1 MDIQNLYS
9 LFQSSKGVSI
19 DSRSIKKD
27 EIYFSIKGQN
37 FDGNSFA
44 FDALDKGA
52 KFSIVDDPKLKN
64 QNNKIIFVENSLKE
78 LQNLSKYNRSK
89 SDVKVVGLTGSNGKT
104 TTKNLIYSVLS
115 QKYNTL
121 CTSGNLNNHIGVPL
135 TLLNI
140 KPDTEIAV
148 IEMGANHIGEI
159 ENLCQICMPD
169 IGLITNF
176 GSAHLE
182 GFGDL
187 KGVIK
192 GKTELYKYLIKNYGH
207 ILINNDDQIQKEEC
221 KTDLYSSFG
230 KDNSSDF
237 VFEYIK
243 EDDRLV
249 LLNNNYSYSCRIYG
263 AYNFP
268 NIASAISIGKI
279 LDLDSDQ
286 IQNGLSKFKTE
297 ENRSELLQYKGNK
310 IYLDAYNANPSSM
323 IAAIDNFNKEIK
335 DNKIVILGDML
346 ELGNF
351 SKDEHI
357 KIINHLYE
365 MDFESVYLVGETFSS
380 INITDSRFKK
390 FNDTKELMNGIDLSK
405 IDIQSK
411 VEPQIFNSFKK
422 AIKNISLDVLTLS
435 INS

>member
-64 QNNKIIFVENSLKE
+64 QNDKIIFVENSLKE

-89 SDVKVVGLTGSNGKT
+89 SDVKVIGLTGSNGKT

-390 FNDTKELMNGIDLSK
+390 FNDTKELMNGIDLTK
-405 IDIQSK
+405 INNKSIL
-411 VEPQIFNSFKK
+411 
-422 AIKNISLDVLTLS
+422 IKGSRSIGLEELIS
-435 INS
+435 

>member
-27 EIYFSIKGQN
+27 EIFFSIKGDN

-44 FDALDKGA
+44 LDALDKGA
-52 KFSIVDDPKLKN
+52 KFSIVDDIKLKN
-64 QNNKIIFVENSLKE
+64 QNDKIIFVENSLKE
-78 LQNLSKYNRSK
+78 LQNLSRYNRSK
-89 SDVKVVGLTGSNGKT
+89 YDLKVIGLTGSNGKT
-104 TTKNLIYSVLS
+104 TTKNLICNIVS

-121 CTSGNLNNHIGVPL
+121 CTDGNLNNHIGVPL

-140 KPDTEIAV
+140 KPETEIAV

-207 ILINNDDQIQKEEC
+207 IIINNDDNIQKEEC

-230 KDNSSDF
+230 KDKSSDF
-237 VFEYIK
+237 VFEYTK
-243 EDDRLV
+243 ELDKLV
-249 LLNNNYSYSCRIYG
+249 LLNDNYRFSCKIYG
-263 AYNFP
+263 TYNFP
-268 NIASAISIGKI
+268 NIASAISIGRFF
-279 LDLDSDQ
+279 DLDSDQ
-286 IQNGLSKFKTE
+286 IQIGLSKFQTE
-297 ENRSELLQYKGNK
+297 ENRSEVLQYQGNT
-310 IYLDAYNANPSSM
+310 IYLDAYNANPTSM

-351 SKDEHI
+351 SKDEHE
-357 KIINHLYE
+357 KIIDLLHKME
-365 MDFESVYLVGETFSS
+365 IESVYLVGKNFSS
-380 INITDSRFKK
+380 INISDSRFKK
-390 FNDTKELMNGIDLSK
+390 FYDTEQLIRGLDLTK
-405 IDIQSK
+405 
-411 VEPQIFNSFKK
+411 
-422 AIKNISLDVLTLS
+422 IKNKS
-435 INS
+435 ILIKGSRSIGLEKLIN

>member
-27 EIYFSIKGQN
+27 EIFFSIKGDN

-44 FDALDKGA
+44 LDALDKGA
-52 KFSIVDDPKLKN
+52 KFSIVDDIKLKN
-64 QNNKIIFVENSLKE
+64 QNDKIIFVENSLKE
-78 LQNLSKYNRSK
+78 LQNLSRYNRSK
-89 SDVKVVGLTGSNGKT
+89 YDVKVIGLTGSNGKT
-104 TTKNLIYSVLS
+104 TTKNLICNIVS

-121 CTSGNLNNHIGVPL
+121 CTDGNLNNHIGVPL

-140 KPDTEIAV
+140 KPETEIAV

-159 ENLCQICMPD
+159 ENLCQMCMPD

-192 GKTELYKYLIKNYGH
+192 GKTELYSYLIKNYGH
-207 ILINNDDQIQKEEC
+207 IIINNDDNIQKEEC

-230 KDNSSDF
+230 KDKSSDF
-237 VFEYIK
+237 VFEYTK
-243 EDDRLV
+243 ELDKLV
-249 LLNNNYSYSCRIYG
+249 LLNNNYRFSCKIYG
-263 AYNFP
+263 TYNFP
-268 NIASAISIGKI
+268 NIASAISIGRF
-279 LDLDSDQ
+279 LDLDNDQ
-286 IQNGLSKFKTE
+286 IQIGLSKFQTE
-297 ENRSELLQYKGNK
+297 ENRSEVLQYQGNT
-310 IYLDAYNANPSSM
+310 IYLDAYNANPTSM

-351 SKDEHI
+351 SKDEHE
-357 KIINHLYE
+357 KIIDLLHKME
-365 MDFESVYLVGETFSS
+365 IESVYLVGKNFSS
-380 INITDSRFKK
+380 INISDSRFKK
-390 FNDTKELMNGIDLSK
+390 FNDTEQLIRGLDLT
-405 IDIQSK
+405 
-411 VEPQIFNSFKK
+411 E
-422 AIKNISLDVLTLS
+422 IKNKS
-435 INS
+435 ILIKGSRSIGLEKLIN

>member
-9 LFQSSKGVSI
+9 LFQSSNGVSI

-27 EIYFSIKGQN
+27 EIFFSIKGDN

-44 FDALDKGA
+44 LDALDKGA
-52 KFSIVDDPKLKN
+52 KFSIVDDIKLKN
-64 QNNKIIFVENSLKE
+64 QNDKIIFVENSLKE
-78 LQNLSKYNRSK
+78 LQNLSRYNRSK
-89 SDVKVVGLTGSNGKT
+89 YDVKVIGLTGSNGKT
-104 TTKNLIYSVLS
+104 TTKNLICNIVS

-121 CTSGNLNNHIGVPL
+121 CTDGNLNNHIGVPL

-140 KPDTEIAV
+140 KPETEIAV

-159 ENLCQICMPD
+159 ENLCQMCMPD

-192 GKTELYKYLIKNYGH
+192 GKTELYSYLIKNYGH
-207 ILINNDDQIQKEEC
+207 IIINNDDNIQKEEC

-230 KDNSSDF
+230 KDKSSDF
-237 VFEYIK
+237 VFEYTK
-243 EDDRLV
+243 ELDKLV
-249 LLNNNYSYSCRIYG
+249 LLNDNYRFSCKIYG
-263 AYNFP
+263 TYNFP
-268 NIASAISIGKI
+268 NIASAISIGRF
-279 LDLDSDQ
+279 LDLDNDQ
-286 IQNGLSKFKTE
+286 IQIGLSKFQTE
-297 ENRSELLQYKGNK
+297 ENRSEVLQYQGNT
-310 IYLDAYNANPSSM
+310 IYLDAYNANPTSM

-351 SKDEHI
+351 SKDEHE
-357 KIINHLYE
+357 KIIDLLHKME
-365 MDFESVYLVGETFSS
+365 IESVYLVGKNFSS
-380 INITDSRFKK
+380 INISDSRFKK
-390 FNDTKELMNGIDLSK
+390 FNDTEQLIRGLDLTK
-405 IDIQSK
+405 
-411 VEPQIFNSFKK
+411 
-422 AIKNISLDVLTLS
+422 IKNKS
-435 INS
+435 ILIKGSRSIGLEKLIN

>member
-9 LFQSSKGVSI
+9 LFQSSNGVSI

-27 EIYFSIKGQN
+27 EIFFSIKGDN

-44 FDALDKGA
+44 LDALDKGA
-52 KFSIVDDPKLKN
+52 KFSIVDDIKLKN
-64 QNNKIIFVENSLKE
+64 QNDKIIFVENSLKE
-78 LQNLSKYNRSK
+78 LQNLSRYNRSK
-89 SDVKVVGLTGSNGKT
+89 YDVKVIGLTGSNGKT
-104 TTKNLIYSVLS
+104 TTKNLICNIVS

-121 CTSGNLNNHIGVPL
+121 CTDGNLNNHIGVPL

-140 KPDTEIAV
+140 KPETEIAV

-182 GFGDL
+182 GFGGL

-207 ILINNDDQIQKEEC
+207 IIINNDDNIQKEEC

-230 KDNSSDF
+230 KDKSSDF
-237 VFEYIK
+237 VFEYTK
-243 EDDRLV
+243 ELDKLV
-249 LLNNNYSYSCRIYG
+249 LLNNNYRFSCKIYG
-263 AYNFP
+263 TYNFP
-268 NIASAISIGKI
+268 NIASAISIGRF
-279 LDLDSDQ
+279 LDLDNDQ
-286 IQNGLSKFKTE
+286 IQIGLSKFQTE
-297 ENRSELLQYKGNK
+297 ENRSEVLQYQGNT
-310 IYLDAYNANPSSM
+310 IYLDAYNANPTSM

-351 SKDEHI
+351 SKDEHE
-357 KIINHLYE
+357 KIIDLLHKME
-365 MDFESVYLVGETFSS
+365 IESVYLVGKNFSS
-380 INITDSRFKK
+380 INISDSRFKK
-390 FNDTKELMNGIDLSK
+390 FNDTEQLIRGLDLTK
-405 IDIQSK
+405 
-411 VEPQIFNSFKK
+411 
-422 AIKNISLDVLTLS
+422 IKNKS
-435 INS
+435 ILIKGSRSIGLEKLIN

>member
-390 FNDTKELMNGIDLSK
+390 FNDTKELMNGIDLTK
-405 IDIQSK
+405 INNKSIL
-411 VEPQIFNSFKK
+411 
-422 AIKNISLDVLTLS
+422 IKGSRSIGLEELIS
-435 INS
+435 

>member
-9 LFQSSKGVSI
+9 LFQSSNGVSI

-27 EIYFSIKGQN
+27 EIFFSIKGEN
-37 FDGNSFA
+37 FDGNNFA
-44 FDALDKGA
+44 LDALDKGA
-52 KFSIVDDPKLKN
+52 KFSIVDDPELKN
-64 QNNKIIFVENSLKE
+64 QNDKIIFVENCLKE

-89 SDVKVVGLTGSNGKT
+89 FDLKVIGLTGSNGKT
-104 TTKNLIYSVLS
+104 TTKNLICSVLS

-121 CTSGNLNNHIGVPL
+121 CTYGNLNNHIGVPL

-140 KPDTEIAV
+140 KTETEIAV
-148 IEMGANHIGEI
+148 IEMGANHIREI

-169 IGLITNF
+169 FGLITNF

-182 GFGDL
+182 GFGGL
-187 KGVIK
+187 KGVIE

-207 ILINNDDQIQKEEC
+207 ILINNDDNTQKEEC
-221 KTDLYSSFG
+221 KTDLYTSFG
-230 KDNSSDF
+230 KDKSSDF

-243 EDDRLV
+243 ENDKLV
-249 LLNNNYSYSCRIYG
+249 LLNNDFRYSCNIYG

-286 IQNGLSKFKTE
+286 IQNGLNKFQTE
-297 ENRSELLQYKGNK
+297 ENRSEVLQYQGNK

-323 IAAIDNFNKEIK
+323 TAAIDNFNKEIK

-351 SKDEHI
+351 SKDEHT
-357 KIINHLYE
+357 KIIDHLYE
-365 MDFESVYLVGETFSS
+365 MNFESVYLVGKIFSS
-380 INITDSRFKK
+380 IKISDSRFKK
-390 FNDTKELMNGIDLSK
+390 FNDIEELIKGLDLTTINDKS
-405 IDIQSK
+405 IL
-411 VEPQIFNSFKK
+411 
-422 AIKNISLDVLTLS
+422 IKGSRS
-435 INS
+435 IGLEKLIN

>member
-27 EIYFSIKGQN
+27 EIYFSIKGEN

-44 FDALDKGA
+44 LDALDLGA
-52 KFSIVDDPKLKN
+52 KISIVDDPKLKN
-64 QNNKIIFVENSLKE
+64 QNDKIIFVENSLKE
-78 LQNLSKYNRSK
+78 LQNLSKYNRSN
-89 SDVKVVGLTGSNGKT
+89 SDVKVIGLTGSNGKT
-104 TTKNLIYSVLS
+104 TTKNLICNILS

-121 CTSGNLNNHIGVPL
+121 CTYGNLNNHIGVPL

-221 KTDLYSSFG
+221 KTDLYTSFG
-230 KDNSSDF
+230 KDNSSNF

-249 LLNNNYSYSCRIYG
+249 LLNNNYKYNCKIYG
-263 AYNFP
+263 AYNFS
-268 NIASAISIGKI
+268 NIASAISVGKI
-279 LDLDSDQ
+279 LDLESDQ
-286 IQNGLSKFKTE
+286 IQNGLSKFQTE
-297 ENRSELLQYKGNK
+297 ENRSEVFQYQGNK

-323 IAAIDNFNKEIK
+323 TAAIDNFNKEIK

-351 SKDEHI
+351 SKDEHT
-357 KIINHLYE
+357 KIIDHLYE
-365 MDFESVYLVGETFSS
+365 MNFESVYLVGKIFSS
-380 INITDSRFKK
+380 IKISDSRFKK
-390 FNDTKELMNGIDLSK
+390 FNDIEELIKGLDLTT
-405 IDIQSK
+405 
-411 VEPQIFNSFKK
+411 
-422 AIKNISLDVLTLS
+422 IKDKS
-435 INS
+435 ILIKGSRIIGLEKLIK

>member
-27 EIYFSIKGQN
+27 EIFFSIKGDN

-44 FDALDKGA
+44 LDALDKGA
-52 KFSIVDDPKLKN
+52 KFSIVDDIKLKN
-64 QNNKIIFVENSLKE
+64 QNDKIIFVENSLKE
-78 LQNLSKYNRSK
+78 LQNLSRYNRSK
-89 SDVKVVGLTGSNGKT
+89 YDVKVIGLTGSNGKT
-104 TTKNLIYSVLS
+104 TTKNLICNIVS

-121 CTSGNLNNHIGVPL
+121 CTDGNLNNHIGVPL

-140 KPDTEIAV
+140 KPETEIAV

-192 GKTELYKYLIKNYGH
+192 GKTELYSYLIKNYGH
-207 ILINNDDQIQKEEC
+207 IIINNDDNIQKEEC

-230 KDNSSDF
+230 KDKSSDF
-237 VFEYIK
+237 VFEYTK
-243 EDDRLV
+243 ELDKLV
-249 LLNNNYSYSCRIYG
+249 LLNNNYRFSCKIYG
-263 AYNFP
+263 TYNFP
-268 NIASAISIGKI
+268 NIASAISIGRF
-279 LDLDSDQ
+279 LDLDNDQ
-286 IQNGLSKFKTE
+286 IQIGLSKFQTE
-297 ENRSELLQYKGNK
+297 ENRSEVLQYQGNT
-310 IYLDAYNANPSSM
+310 IYLDAYNANPNSM

-351 SKDEHI
+351 SKDEHE
-357 KIINHLYE
+357 KIIDLLHKME
-365 MDFESVYLVGETFSS
+365 IESVYLVGKNFSS
-380 INITDSRFKK
+380 INISDSRFKK
-390 FNDTKELMNGIDLSK
+390 FNDTEQLIRGLDLTK
-405 IDIQSK
+405 
-411 VEPQIFNSFKK
+411 
-422 AIKNISLDVLTLS
+422 IKNKS
-435 INS
+435 ILIKGSRSIGLEKLIN

>member
-89 SDVKVVGLTGSNGKT
+89 SDVKVIGLTGSNGKT

-249 LLNNNYSYSCRIYG
+249 LLNNNYSYNCKIYG

-335 DNKIVILGDML
+335 DNKILILGDML
-346 ELGNF
+346 ELGNL
-351 SKDEHI
+351 SKDEHK

-365 MDFESVYLVGETFSS
+365 IDFEAVYLVGETFSS

-390 FNDTKELMNGIDLSK
+390 FNDTKELMNGIDLTK
-405 IDIQSK
+405 INNKSIL
-411 VEPQIFNSFKK
+411 
-422 AIKNISLDVLTLS
+422 IKGSRSIGLEELIS
-435 INS
+435 

>member
-9 LFQSSKGVSI
+9 LFQSSNGVSI

-27 EIYFSIKGQN
+27 EIFFSIKGDN

-44 FDALDKGA
+44 LDALDKGA
-52 KFSIVDDPKLKN
+52 KFSIVDDIKLKN
-64 QNNKIIFVENSLKE
+64 QNDKIIFVENCLKE
-78 LQNLSKYNRSK
+78 LQNLSRYNRSK
-89 SDVKVVGLTGSNGKT
+89 YDVKVIGLTGSNGKT
-104 TTKNLIYSVLS
+104 TTKNLICNIVS

-121 CTSGNLNNHIGVPL
+121 CTDGNLNNHIGVPL

-140 KPDTEIAV
+140 KPETEIAV

-182 GFGDL
+182 GFGGL

-207 ILINNDDQIQKEEC
+207 IIINNDDNIQKEEC

-230 KDNSSDF
+230 KDKSSDF
-237 VFEYIK
+237 VFEYTK
-243 EDDRLV
+243 ELDKLV
-249 LLNNNYSYSCRIYG
+249 LLNDNYRFSCKIYG
-263 AYNFP
+263 TYNFP
-268 NIASAISIGKI
+268 NIASAISIGRF

-286 IQNGLSKFKTE
+286 IQIGLSKFQTE
-297 ENRSELLQYKGNK
+297 ENRSEVLQYQGNT
-310 IYLDAYNANPSSM
+310 IYLDAYNANPTSM

-351 SKDEHI
+351 SKDEHE
-357 KIINHLYE
+357 KIIDLLHKME
-365 MDFESVYLVGETFSS
+365 IESVYLVGKNFSS
-380 INITDSRFKK
+380 INISDSRFKK
-390 FNDTKELMNGIDLSK
+390 FNDTEQLIRGLDLTK
-405 IDIQSK
+405 
-411 VEPQIFNSFKK
+411 
-422 AIKNISLDVLTLS
+422 IKNKS
-435 INS
+435 ILIKGSRSIGLEKLIN

>member
-9 LFQSSKGVSI
+9 LFQSSNGVSI

-27 EIYFSIKGQN
+27 EIFFSIKGDN

-44 FDALDKGA
+44 LDALDKGA
-52 KFSIVDDPKLKN
+52 KFSIVDDIKLKN
-64 QNNKIIFVENSLKE
+64 QNDKIIFVENSLKE
-78 LQNLSKYNRSK
+78 LQNLSRYNRSK
-89 SDVKVVGLTGSNGKT
+89 YDVKVIGLTGSNGKT
-104 TTKNLIYSVLS
+104 TTKNLICNIVS

-121 CTSGNLNNHIGVPL
+121 CTDGNLNNHIGVPL

-140 KPDTEIAV
+140 KPETEIAV

-159 ENLCQICMPD
+159 ENLCQMCMPD

-207 ILINNDDQIQKEEC
+207 IIINNDDNIQKEEC

-230 KDNSSDF
+230 KDKSSDF
-237 VFEYIK
+237 VFEYTK
-243 EDDRLV
+243 ELDKLV
-249 LLNNNYSYSCRIYG
+249 LLNDNYRFSCKIYG
-263 AYNFP
+263 TYNFP
-268 NIASAISIGKI
+268 NIASAISIGRF

-286 IQNGLSKFKTE
+286 IQIGLSKFQTE
-297 ENRSELLQYKGNK
+297 ENRSEVLQYQGNT
-310 IYLDAYNANPSSM
+310 IYLDAYNANPTSM

-351 SKDEHI
+351 SKDEHE
-357 KIINHLYE
+357 KIIDLLHKME
-365 MDFESVYLVGETFSS
+365 IESVYLVGKNFSS
-380 INITDSRFKK
+380 INISDSRFKK
-390 FNDTKELMNGIDLSK
+390 FNDTEQLIRGLDLTK
-405 IDIQSK
+405 
-411 VEPQIFNSFKK
+411 
-422 AIKNISLDVLTLS
+422 IKNKS
-435 INS
+435 ILIKGSRSIGLEKLIN

>member
-9 LFQSSKGVSI
+9 QFQSSNGVSI

-27 EIYFSIKGQN
+27 EIFFSIKGEN
-37 FDGNSFA
+37 FDGNNFA
-44 FDALDKGA
+44 LDALNRGA
-52 KFSIVDDPKLKN
+52 KLSIVDDPKLKDKN
-64 QNNKIIFVENSLKE
+64 DKIIFVENSLKE
-78 LQNLSKYNRSK
+78 LQNLSRYNRSK
-89 SDVKVVGLTGSNGKT
+89 YDVKVIGLTGSNGKT
-104 TTKNLIYSVLS
+104 TTKNLIYNIVS

-121 CTSGNLNNHIGVPL
+121 CTDGNLNNHIGVPL

-140 KPDTEIAV
+140 KPETEIAV

-207 ILINNDDQIQKEEC
+207 IIINNDDSIQKEEC

-230 KDNSSDF
+230 KDKSSDF
-237 VFEYIK
+237 VFEYTK
-243 EDDRLV
+243 ELDKLV
-249 LLNNNYSYSCRIYG
+249 LLNDNYRFSCKIYG
-263 AYNFP
+263 TYNFP
-268 NIASAISIGKI
+268 NIASAISIGRF

-286 IQNGLSKFKTE
+286 IQTGLTKFQTE
-297 ENRSELLQYKGNK
+297 ENRSEVLQYEGNT
-310 IYLDAYNANPSSM
+310 IYLDAYNANPTSM

-351 SKDEHI
+351 SKDEHE
-357 KIINHLYE
+357 KIIDLLHKME
-365 MDFESVYLVGETFSS
+365 IESVYLVGKNFSS
-380 INITDSRFKK
+380 INISDSRFKK
-390 FNDTKELMNGIDLSK
+390 FNDTEQLIKGLDLTK
-405 IDIQSK
+405 
-411 VEPQIFNSFKK
+411 
-422 AIKNISLDVLTLS
+422 IKNKS
-435 INS
+435 ILIKGSRSIGLEKLIN

>member
-89 SDVKVVGLTGSNGKT
+89 SDVKVIGLTGSNGKT

-140 KPDTEIAV
+140 KSDTEIAV

-405 IDIQSK
+405 IDNKSIL
-411 VEPQIFNSFKK
+411 
-422 AIKNISLDVLTLS
+422 IKGSRSIGLEKLIS
-435 INS
+435 

>member
-1 MDIQNLYS
+1 
-9 LFQSSKGVSI
+9 
-19 DSRSIKKD
+19 
-27 EIYFSIKGQN
+27 
-37 FDGNSFA
+37 
-44 FDALDKGA
+44 
-52 KFSIVDDPKLKN
+52 
-64 QNNKIIFVENSLKE
+64 
-78 LQNLSKYNRSK
+78 
-89 SDVKVVGLTGSNGKT
+89 
-104 TTKNLIYSVLS
+104 
-115 QKYNTL
+115 
-121 CTSGNLNNHIGVPL
+121 
-135 TLLNI
+135 
-140 KPDTEIAV
+140 
-148 IEMGANHIGEI
+148 
-159 ENLCQICMPD
+159 MPD

-230 KDNSSDF
+230 NDNSSDF
-237 VFEYIK
+237 VFEYVK

-249 LLNNNYSYSCRIYG
+249 LLNNSYSYNCKIYG

-286 IQNGLSKFKTE
+286 IQNGLNKFKTE
-297 ENRSELLQYKGNK
+297 ENRSEVLQYEGNK

-351 SKDEHI
+351 SKDEHT
-357 KIINHLYE
+357 KIIDHLCE
-365 MDFESVYLVGETFSS
+365 MNLESVYLVGEIFCS

-390 FNDTKELMNGIDLSK
+390 FNDTKELINGLDLTKLNDKS
-405 IDIQSK
+405 IL
-411 VEPQIFNSFKK
+411 
-422 AIKNISLDVLTLS
+422 IKGSRSIGLEELIS
-435 INS
+435 

>member
-9 LFQSSKGVSI
+9 LFQSSDGVSI

-27 EIYFSIKGQN
+27 QIYFSIKGEN

-44 FDALDKGA
+44 LDAIDKGA
-52 KFSIVDDPKLKN
+52 KFSIVDNPELKN
-64 QNNKIIFVENSLKE
+64 KNDKIIFVENSLKE

-104 TTKNLIYSVLS
+104 TTKNLIYNVVS

-121 CTSGNLNNHIGVPL
+121 RTYGNLNNHIGVPL

-140 KPDTEIAV
+140 KADTEIAV
-148 IEMGANHIGEI
+148 IEMGANHVGEI

-230 KDNSSDF
+230 NDNSSDF
-237 VFEYIK
+237 VFEYVK

-249 LLNNNYSYSCRIYG
+249 LLNNSYSYNCKIYG

-286 IQNGLSKFKTE
+286 IQNGLNKFKTE
-297 ENRSELLQYKGNK
+297 ENRSEVLQYEGNK

-351 SKDEHI
+351 SKDEHT
-357 KIINHLYE
+357 KIIDHLCE
-365 MDFESVYLVGETFSS
+365 MNLESVYLVGEIFCS

-390 FNDTKELMNGIDLSK
+390 FNDTKELINGLDLTK
-405 IDIQSK
+405 INDKSIL
-411 VEPQIFNSFKK
+411 
-422 AIKNISLDVLTLS
+422 IKGSRSIGLEELIS
-435 INS
+435 

>member
-9 LFQSSKGVSI
+9 LFQSSNGVSI

-27 EIYFSIKGQN
+27 EIFFSIKGDN

-44 FDALDKGA
+44 LDALDKGA
-52 KFSIVDDPKLKN
+52 KFSIVDDIKLKN
-64 QNNKIIFVENSLKE
+64 QNDKIIFVENSLKE
-78 LQNLSKYNRSK
+78 LQNLSRYNRSK
-89 SDVKVVGLTGSNGKT
+89 YDVKVIGLTGSNGKT
-104 TTKNLIYSVLS
+104 TTKNLICNIVS

-121 CTSGNLNNHIGVPL
+121 CTDGNLNNHIGVPL

-140 KPDTEIAV
+140 KPETEIAV

-207 ILINNDDQIQKEEC
+207 IIINNDDNIQKEEC

-230 KDNSSDF
+230 KDKSSDF
-237 VFEYIK
+237 VFEYTK
-243 EDDRLV
+243 ELDKLV
-249 LLNNNYSYSCRIYG
+249 LLNDNYRFSCKIYG
-263 AYNFP
+263 TYNFP
-268 NIASAISIGKI
+268 NIASAISIGRF
-279 LDLDSDQ
+279 LGLDSDQ
-286 IQNGLSKFKTE
+286 IQIGLSKFQTE
-297 ENRSELLQYKGNK
+297 ENRSEVLQYQGNT
-310 IYLDAYNANPSSM
+310 IYLDAYNANPTSM

-351 SKDEHI
+351 SKDEHE
-357 KIINHLYE
+357 KIIDLLHKME
-365 MDFESVYLVGETFSS
+365 IESVYLVGKNFSS
-380 INITDSRFKK
+380 INISDSRFKK
-390 FNDTKELMNGIDLSK
+390 FNDTEQLIRGLDLT
-405 IDIQSK
+405 
-411 VEPQIFNSFKK
+411 E
-422 AIKNISLDVLTLS
+422 IKNKS
-435 INS
+435 ILIKGSRSIGLEKLIN

>member
-9 LFQSSKGVSI
+9 LFQSSNGVSI

-27 EIYFSIKGQN
+27 EIFFSIKGDN

-44 FDALDKGA
+44 LDALDKGA
-52 KFSIVDDPKLKN
+52 KFSIVDDIKLKN
-64 QNNKIIFVENSLKE
+64 QNDKIIFVENSLKE
-78 LQNLSKYNRSK
+78 LQNLSRYNRSK
-89 SDVKVVGLTGSNGKT
+89 YDVKVIGLTGSNGKT
-104 TTKNLIYSVLS
+104 TTKNLICNIVS

-121 CTSGNLNNHIGVPL
+121 CTDGNLNNHIGVPL

-140 KPDTEIAV
+140 KPETEIAV

-207 ILINNDDQIQKEEC
+207 IIINNDDNIQKEEC

-230 KDNSSDF
+230 KDKSSDF
-237 VFEYIK
+237 VFEYTK
-243 EDDRLV
+243 ELDKLV
-249 LLNNNYSYSCRIYG
+249 LLNDNYRFSCKIYG
-263 AYNFP
+263 TYNFP
-268 NIASAISIGKI
+268 NIASAISIGRF

-286 IQNGLSKFKTE
+286 IQIGLSKFQTE
-297 ENRSELLQYKGNK
+297 ENRSEVLQYQGNT
-310 IYLDAYNANPSSM
+310 IYLDAYNANPTSM

-351 SKDEHI
+351 SKDEHE
-357 KIINHLYE
+357 KIIDLLHKME
-365 MDFESVYLVGETFSS
+365 IESVYLVGKNFSS
-380 INITDSRFKK
+380 INISDSRFKK
-390 FNDTKELMNGIDLSK
+390 FNDTEQLIRGLDLT
-405 IDIQSK
+405 
-411 VEPQIFNSFKK
+411 E
-422 AIKNISLDVLTLS
+422 IKNKS
-435 INS
+435 ILIKGSRSIGLEKLIN

>member
-89 SDVKVVGLTGSNGKT
+89 SDVKVIGLTGSNGKT

-140 KPDTEIAV
+140 KSDTEIAV

-390 FNDTKELMNGIDLSK
+390 FNDTKELMNGIDLTK
-405 IDIQSK
+405 INNKSIL
-411 VEPQIFNSFKK
+411 
-422 AIKNISLDVLTLS
+422 IKGSRSIGLEELIS
-435 INS
+435 

>member
-64 QNNKIIFVENSLKE
+64 QNDKIIFVENSLKE

-297 ENRSELLQYKGNK
+297 ENRSEVLQYKGNI

-390 FNDTKELMNGIDLSK
+390 FNDTKELMNGIDLTK
-405 IDIQSK
+405 INNKSIL
-411 VEPQIFNSFKK
+411 
-422 AIKNISLDVLTLS
+422 IKGSRSIGLEELIS
-435 INS
+435 

>member
-9 LFQSSKGVSI
+9 QFQSSNGVSI

-27 EIYFSIKGQN
+27 EIFFSIKGEN
-37 FDGNSFA
+37 FDGNNFA
-44 FDALDKGA
+44 LDALDKGA
-52 KFSIVDDPKLKN
+52 KLSIVDDPKLKN
-64 QNNKIIFVENSLKE
+64 ENDKIIFVENSLKE
-78 LQNLSKYNRSK
+78 LQNLSRYNRSK
-89 SDVKVVGLTGSNGKT
+89 YDVKVIGLTGSNGKT
-104 TTKNLIYSVLS
+104 TTKNLIYNIVS

-121 CTSGNLNNHIGVPL
+121 CTDGNLNNHIGVPL

-140 KPDTEIAV
+140 KPETEIAV

-207 ILINNDDQIQKEEC
+207 IIINNDDSIQKEEC

-230 KDNSSDF
+230 KDKSSDF
-237 VFEYIK
+237 VFEYTK
-243 EDDRLV
+243 ELDKLV
-249 LLNNNYSYSCRIYG
+249 LLNDNYRFSCKIYG
-263 AYNFP
+263 TYNFP
-268 NIASAISIGKI
+268 NIASAISIGRF

-286 IQNGLSKFKTE
+286 IQTGLTKFQTE
-297 ENRSELLQYKGNK
+297 ENRSEVLQYEGNT
-310 IYLDAYNANPSSM
+310 IYLDAYNANPTSM

-351 SKDEHI
+351 SKDEHE
-357 KIINHLYE
+357 KIIDLLHKME
-365 MDFESVYLVGETFSS
+365 IESVYLVGKNFSS
-380 INITDSRFKK
+380 INISDSRFKK
-390 FNDTKELMNGIDLSK
+390 FNDTEQLIKGLDLTK
-405 IDIQSK
+405 
-411 VEPQIFNSFKK
+411 
-422 AIKNISLDVLTLS
+422 IKNKS
-435 INS
+435 ILIKGSRSIGLEKLIN

>member
-9 LFQSSKGVSI
+9 LFQSSDGVSI

-27 EIYFSIKGQN
+27 QIYFSIKGEN

-44 FDALDKGA
+44 LDAIDKGA
-52 KFSIVDDPKLKN
+52 KFSIVDNPELKN
-64 QNNKIIFVENSLKE
+64 KNDKIIFVENSLKE

-104 TTKNLIYSVLS
+104 TTKNLIYSVVS

-121 CTSGNLNNHIGVPL
+121 RTYGNLNNHIGVPL

-140 KPDTEIAV
+140 KADTEIAV
-148 IEMGANHIGEI
+148 IEMGANHVGEI

-230 KDNSSDF
+230 NDNSSDF
-237 VFEYIK
+237 VFEYVK

-249 LLNNNYSYSCRIYG
+249 LLNNSYSYNCKIYG

-286 IQNGLSKFKTE
+286 IQNGLNKFKTE
-297 ENRSELLQYKGNK
+297 ENRSEVLQYEGNK

-351 SKDEHI
+351 SKDEHT
-357 KIINHLYE
+357 KIIDHLCE
-365 MDFESVYLVGETFSS
+365 MNLESVYLVGEIFCS

-390 FNDTKELMNGIDLSK
+390 FNDTKELINGLDLTKLNDKS
-405 IDIQSK
+405 IL
-411 VEPQIFNSFKK
+411 
-422 AIKNISLDVLTLS
+422 IKGSRSIGLEELIS
-435 INS
+435 

>member
-140 KPDTEIAV
+140 KSDTEIAV
-148 IEMGANHIGEI
+148 IEMGANHIREI

-182 GFGDL
+182 GFGGL
-187 KGVIK
+187 EGVIE

-207 ILINNDDQIQKEEC
+207 ILINNDDNIQKEEC
-221 KTDLYSSFG
+221 KTDLYTSFG
-230 KDNSSDF
+230 KDKSSDF
-237 VFEYIK
+237 VFDYIK
-243 EDDRLV
+243 ENNKLV
-249 LLNNNYSYSCRIYG
+249 LLNNGFRYSCNIYG
-263 AYNFP
+263 EYNFP

-279 LDLDSDQ
+279 LDIDSDQ
-286 IQNGLSKFKTE
+286 IQNGLNKFQTE
-297 ENRSELLQYKGNK
+297 ENRSEVLQYQGNK

-323 IAAIDNFNKEIK
+323 TAAIDNFNKEIK
-335 DNKIVILGDML
+335 NNKVVILGDML
-346 ELGNF
+346 ELGSF
-351 SKDEHI
+351 SKDEHT
-357 KIINHLYE
+357 KIINHLYK
-365 MDFESVYLVGETFSS
+365 MDFDSVYLVGEIFSS
-380 INITDSRFKK
+380 INISDSRFKK
-390 FNDTKELMNGIDLSK
+390 FNNTEELIKGLDLTKINDKSIL
-405 IDIQSK
+405 
-411 VEPQIFNSFKK
+411 
-422 AIKNISLDVLTLS
+422 IKGSRS
-435 INS
+435 IGLEKLIN

>member
-249 LLNNNYSYSCRIYG
+249 LLNNNYSYNCKIYG

-390 FNDTKELMNGIDLSK
+390 FNDTKELMNGIDLTK
-405 IDIQSK
+405 INNKSIL
-411 VEPQIFNSFKK
+411 
-422 AIKNISLDVLTLS
+422 IKGSRSIGLEELIS
-435 INS
+435 

>member
-27 EIYFSIKGQN
+27 EIYFSIKGEN

-44 FDALDKGA
+44 LDALDLGA
-52 KFSIVDDPKLKN
+52 KISIVDDPKLKN
-64 QNNKIIFVENSLKE
+64 QNDKIIFVENSLKE
-78 LQNLSKYNRSK
+78 LQNLSKYNRSN
-89 SDVKVVGLTGSNGKT
+89 SDVKVIGLTGSNGKT
-104 TTKNLIYSVLS
+104 TTKNLICNILS

-121 CTSGNLNNHIGVPL
+121 CTYGNLNNHIGVPL

-230 KDNSSDF
+230 NDNSSDF
-237 VFEYIK
+237 VFEYVK

-249 LLNNNYSYSCRIYG
+249 LLNNSYSYNCKIYG

-286 IQNGLSKFKTE
+286 IQNGLNKFKTE
-297 ENRSELLQYKGNK
+297 ENRSEVLQYEGNK

-351 SKDEHI
+351 SKDEHT
-357 KIINHLYE
+357 KIIDHLCE
-365 MDFESVYLVGETFSS
+365 MNLESVYLVGEIFCS

-390 FNDTKELMNGIDLSK
+390 FNDTKELINGLDLTKLNDKS
-405 IDIQSK
+405 IL
-411 VEPQIFNSFKK
+411 
-422 AIKNISLDVLTLS
+422 IKGSRSIGLEELIS
-435 INS
+435 